1 MKPSPARPVPPAFIT
16 AAGIDHEARRQLLA
30 LARTALET
38 AVRAE
43 PMRPVDQADLHEDAR
58 RPFGAFVTLTEG
70 EALRGCIGRLD
81 FERAVWANVVEA
93 AIASALEDPRFPPVR
108 PRELGAI
115 AIEISVLDPP
125 ARIDDPREF
134 DASRHGILIE
144 RGWHRGLLLPV
155 VARRY
160 RWDER
165 RTLEAVCEKA
175 GLPSRSWQEPDT
187 RLYVFTAAEFD
198 EAELGP
204 AA

>member
-1 MKPSPARPVPPAFIT
+1 MKPSASQEVAPAFIS
-16 AAGIDHEARRQLLA
+16 AAEVGPAARRQLLR
-30 LARTALET
+30 LARAVLEA

-43 PMRPVDQADLHEDAR
+43 PILPVDPADLHEDAR
-58 RPFGAFVTLTEG
+58 RPFGAFVTLTAH

-81 FERAVWANVVEA
+81 FERALWSNVVEA
-93 AIASALEDPRFPPVR
+93 AVASALEDPRFPPVR
-108 PRELGAI
+108 AHELDAI

-125 ARIDDPREF
+125 TAIDDPSEF

-144 RGWHRGLLLPV
+144 RGWRRGLLLPV

-160 RWDER
+160 GWDER

-175 GLPSRSWQEPDT
+175 GLPRDAWRDPVS

-198 EAELGP
+198 EAEPGP
-204 AA
+204 SA